1 MDFPLGSDN
10 QETKDLIIFL
20 ISRQSWPQKY
30 SSNLA
35 NWYCTSE
42 PRSACIQKKNQLF
55 VSWLSGPHGTSNFDH
70 QFWSILTWFAL
81 IRSFGFCWRN
91 NASILLKITC
101 TSTATSSYEPCLDE
115 YALKVGNGV
124 CDDASNIE
132 SCNYDG
138 GDCCGDTGMY

>member
-1 MDFPLGSDN
+1 MHQRLLLYFCSWHFLYS
-10 QETKDLIIFL
+10 QKII
-20 ISRQSWPQKY
+20 K
-30 SSNLA
+30 
-35 NWYCTSE
+35 
-42 PRSACIQKKNQLF
+42 LF
-55 VSWLSGPHGTSNFDH
+55 VSWLSGPHGTPNFDH
-70 QFWSILTWFAL
+70 LSMIYSDL
-81 IRSFGFCWRN
+81 IYANKQSFGFYWRN

-138 GDCCGDTGMY
+138 GDCCGDTGMYWSRILLIFLLYEHNIQRFSVHFL